1 VTVNGDEH
9 GRWQEDLAA
18 YALGALGPEDARAV
32 EAHLAGCER
41 CRADLRWLEPAVDV
55 LAESVVQLSPP
66 PRVRDELL
74 AITSGEARRAEPGGR
89 RGWRA
94 WVLRPVTALA
104 ATAIVAAGVAGYALR
119 GGEDEGDQSVAF
131 ETAPAAGNAV
141 AVLDRHGDSGTLR
154 LTNLPP
160 VEGSGVYQV
169 WIAEGD
175 AVEPSSAF
183 RPDPDGEATA
193 TIPSGLDGADA
204 VMVTREPERGRT
216 TPSLPA
222 VFRTDLD

>member
-1 VTVNGDEH
+1 VNGDEH
-9 GRWQEDLAA
+9 GRWQEDLPA

-32 EAHLAGCER
+32 ETHLAGCER

-66 PRVRDELL
+66 PRLREELL
-74 AITSGEARRAEPGGR
+74 AITRGEARRAERGAR

-94 WVLRPVTALA
+94 WVLRPATALA
-104 ATAIVAAGVAGYALR
+104 AAAIVAAGIAGYALR
-119 GGEDEGDQSVAF
+119 GEDERGESVAF
-131 ETAPAAGNAV
+131 ETAPAAGNAM

-154 LTNLPP
+154 LTNLPS

-169 WIAEGD
+169 WIAEDKGVQ
-175 AVEPSSAF
+175 ASAAF
-183 RPDPDGEATA
+183 RPDSHGEATA

-222 VFRTDLD
+222 IFRTDLD

>member
-1 VTVNGDEH
+1 MNGDEH
-9 GRWQEDLAA
+9 GYWQEDLAA
-18 YALGALGPEDARAV
+18 YALGALDPERAHAV

-55 LAESVVQLSPP
+55 LAESVAQVSPP
-66 PRVRDELL
+66 PRLRDELL
-74 AITSGEARRAEPGGR
+74 AITSGEARRAEPGGG

-119 GGEDEGDQSVAF
+119 GEDEGGEPVAF
-131 ETAPAAGNAV
+131 QTTPAAGNAM
-141 AVLDRHGDSGTLR
+141 AVLDRHGDSGTLQ

-169 WIAEGD
+169 WIAEDD

-216 TPSLPA
+216 TPTLPA

>member
-1 VTVNGDEH
+1 LSGEEH
-9 GRWQEDLAA
+9 GRWHEDVAA
-18 YALGALGPEDARAV
+18 YALGAFGPDNARAV

-55 LAESVVQLSPP
+55 LAESVVQLSPT
-66 PRVRDELL
+66 PRLREGLL
-74 AITSGEARRAEPGGR
+74 AITSGEAKSAKRGAKSGW
-89 RGWRA
+89 RGWM
-94 WVLRPVTALA
+94 LRPVTALA
-104 ATAIVAAGVAGYALR
+104 AAAIVAAGVAGYALR
-119 GGEDEGDQSVAF
+119 GGEEEGGQSVAF
-131 ETAPAAGNAV
+131 ETAPAAGNAM
-141 AVLDRHGDSGTLR
+141 AVLDRHGDAGTLR

-169 WIAEGD
+169 WIAEGE

-183 RPDPDGEATA
+183 RPGPDGEATA

-204 VMVTREPERGRT
+204 VMVTREPGRGRT
-216 TPSLPA
+216 TPTLPA